1 MNMEFNVGMVLQGNY
16 FSYEKKKFVFLFS
29 FLIHFRSTKVNIRC
43 GSENKL
49 VSAAEPNRCEYEFM
63 FETPAVCEPLPP
75 LNHDEL

>member
-1 MNMEFNVGMVLQGNY
+1 MEFNVGMVQQGNY